1 MEALRQQISAMR
13 QSFFD
18 EDILDTH
25 IFQLEQVEH
34 ISDPSLFEDFV
45 NVYLRD
51 STKTLA
57 IIEEEMANNPVN
69 YMDLDKYFHQL
80 KSSCNCI
87 GANKVVNE
95 AKKAIELCKEEN
107 LEAAKASF
115 EKMKVEHTTLKTK
128 LQAYLELVAQL
139 GSA

>member
-57 IIEEEMANNPVN
+57 IIEEEIANNPVN
-69 YMDLDKYFHQL
+69 YMDLD
-80 KSSCNCI
+80 NI

-128 LQAYLELVAQL
+128 LQAYLEVK
-139 GSA
+139 